1 MWTTEKKELE
11 SIFTATGHKLET
23 EFNLLI
29 FPIKKMAL
37 RYRFDHTTI
46 QIISQ

>member
-23 EFNLLI
+23 EFNLLYYSNKENGI
-29 FPIKKMAL
+29 EV
-37 RYRFDHTTI
+37 
-46 QIISQ
+46 